1 MPLLPIKF
9 RKQSQRMYCYVA
21 SLKMVIDY
29 AIDELKVDQKK
40 LRVRTIAK
48 ITGTHRDIGTILGNI
63 ERINEQLKDSFPQIQ
78 FLDTIGGEFMDIAEE
93 IDNDRPVIAWLVIAK
108 DEGDTLFH
116 SVVING
122 YAEDRTRILYVDP
135 ELTEEHCQ
143 REAEVGDFISNKL
156 TSEGQLVKI
165 TVTTSGAKDVL
176 GGIHPRG
183 RRRLRR
189 RRP

>member
-1 MPLLPIKF
+1 
-9 RKQSQRMYCYVA
+9 
-21 SLKMVIDY
+21 MVIDY
-29 AIDELKVDQKK
+29 VIDELKVDQIK

-48 ITGTHRDIGTILGNI
+48 TTGTHRDIGTIPGNI
-63 ERINEQLKDSFPQIQ
+63 ERINEKLKDSFPQIQ

-156 TSEGQLVKI
+156 TSEGHLVKI
-165 TVTTSGAKDVL
+165 TLTTRGAKDL
-176 GGIHPRG
+176 MGGIHPIG
-183 RRRLRR
+183 RRRRR
-189 RRP
+189 RRSP